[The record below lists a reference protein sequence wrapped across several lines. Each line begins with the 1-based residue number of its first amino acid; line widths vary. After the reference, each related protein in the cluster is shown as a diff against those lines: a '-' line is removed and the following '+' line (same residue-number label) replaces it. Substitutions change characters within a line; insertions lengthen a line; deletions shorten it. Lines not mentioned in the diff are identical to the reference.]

1 MEKFSQDKMRE
12 PVVAHMGRDYTSLG
26 VDQTIAQV
34 LESLRA
40 GRVAEKIV
48 YFYVL
53 DGEGKL
59 VGVVP
64 TRRLLMS
71 APDAKVADIMVQR
84 VVSIPDTMTVLDAA
98 EFFVMYRLL
107 AFPVVDK
114 AGKLLG
120 VVDVGLITD
129 EVMDVADRRNGSDI
143 FQLIGIQLERGRKGS
158 PWAGFKER
166 FPWLLFNIGG
176 GIACAFIAGMFD
188 HFLDEVIVLALFIPV
203 VLTLA
208 EGVSM
213 QSMTLTLQGFVD
225 QRVNWKTSFRA
236 LWAELLTA
244 ILIGL
249 ACGAVV
255 GLVVLAWKRHG
266 MVALAIG
273 ASICLSIVTSCLLG
287 VIIPSIVRALKIDPK
302 FASGPAALA
311 SADVA
316 TLILYLSLSS
326 HILHRIAG

>member
-1 MEKFSQDKMRE
+1 METFSRAKMHD
-12 PVVAHMGRDYTSLG
+12 PVVAHMGRDYTSLRM
-26 VDQTIAQV
+26 DQTIAQV
-34 LESLRA
+34 LESLRS

-71 APDAKVADIMVQR
+71 GPQVKVADIMVER
-84 VVSIPDTMTVLDAA
+84 VVSIPDSMSVLDAA

-114 AGKLLG
+114 ENKLLG

-129 EVMDVADRRNGSDI
+129 EVMDVSDRRSAGDI
-143 FQLIGIQLERGRKGS
+143 FQLIGIQLARGRKAS

-176 GIACAFIAGMFD
+176 GLACAFIAGMFD
-188 HFLDEVIVLALFIPV
+188 KFLDEVIVLALFIPV

-213 QSMTLTLQGFVD
+213 QSMTLTLQSFVD
-225 QRVNWKTSFRA
+225 QRVNWRTSSRA
-236 LWAELLTA
+236 LWSELLTA
-244 ILIGL
+244 LLIGM
-249 ACGAVV
+249 ACGSVV
-255 GLVVLAWKRHG
+255 GLVAWAWKRHG

-273 ASICLSIVTSCLLG
+273 ASICLSLVTSCLLG

-302 FASGPAALA
+302 FASGPVALA

-326 HILHRIAG
+326 HILR